1 MTEKFVN
8 LIYSFLISGPSTS
21 TASLT
26 LCSLH
31 ANSENTENIDE
42 IVQDHD
48 NFGTDENDDD
58 SSLDSTSMSL
68 GLSLLV
74 AKGDQTP
81 IEEIL
86 TIPAHKMGGFKRKS
100 NEDHIGQLDHMD
112 QRSGMISDQSFLTAK
127 KKRETFIS
135 EEQEVCLSVAPSI
148 VSSETEIS
156 ASNSTTSGTEVV
168 PTQPHVD
175 PPNNLDSW
183 LDSFSTWTHAQRLL
197 AIDQLIGR
205 CHPTQVRHMMSVI
218 EPQFQRD
225 FISLLPKGMLL
236 SVNSILFSSHWD

>member
-1 MTEKFVN
+1 
-8 LIYSFLISGPSTS
+8 
-21 TASLT
+21 
-26 LCSLH
+26 
-31 ANSENTENIDE
+31 
-42 IVQDHD
+42 
-48 NFGTDENDDD
+48 
-58 SSLDSTSMSL
+58 MSL

-168 PTQPHVD
+168 PSQPHVD

-183 LDSFSTWTHAQRLL
+183 LDSFSSWTHAQRLL

-225 FISLLPKGMLL
+225 FISLLPKGTLFL
-236 SVNSILFSSHWD
+236 YSVISLTV